1 MRLFTGISIAPDV
14 LANLAKLLDTLRT
27 TAPAKRSTTWSPAE
41 NLHITT
47 KFIGEWPAERLD
59 DVIDALEGIAVGPP
73 IEISING
80 LGWFPNP
87 HSPRVLVAAVH
98 APESLQ
104 KLANSIDEATHG
116 LGVPMETR
124 PYSPHLTL
132 AKIKNSEGLFPLKQA
147 IAGLPTVDFGSFT
160 ARDFHLYLSKMSPS
174 GSVYTRLADFAL
186 ANS

>member
-1 MRLFTGISIAPDV
+1 MRLFTGISIAPEV
-14 LANLAKLLDTLRT
+14 LANLAKLVDTLR
-27 TAPAKRSTTWSPAE
+27 STGPLRTIKWIPAE

-47 KFIGEWPAERLD
+47 KFIGEWPEGRLNEM
-59 DVIDALEGIAVGPP
+59 IDALRRTAPGPP

-98 APESLQ
+98 APESLR
-104 KLANSIDEATHG
+104 KLAHSIAETTDG
-116 LGVPMETR
+116 LGVPMETK

-147 IAGLPTVDFGSFT
+147 IAALPTVDCGSFT

-186 ANS
+186 AKS

>member
-14 LANLAKLLDTLRT
+14 LANLAKLLDSLRT
-27 TAPAKRSTTWSPAE
+27 TAPVKWSPAE
-41 NLHITT
+41 NLHITM
-47 KFIGEWPAERLD
+47 KFIGEWPGERLD

-87 HSPRVLVAAVH
+87 HSPRMLVAVVH
-98 APESLQ
+98 APESLRR
-104 KLANSIDEATHG
+104 LAHAIDETTHG
-116 LGVPMETR
+116 LGLPMETKA
-124 PYSPHLTL
+124 YSAHVTL
-132 AKIKNSEGLFPLKQA
+132 ARIKNSEGLFPLKQA
-147 IAGLPTVDFGSFT
+147 IAALPTVDFGSFT

-186 ANS
+186 AKS

>member
-1 MRLFTGISIAPDV
+1 V
-14 LANLAKLLDTLRT
+14 LANLAKLLDTLRPI
-27 TAPAKRSTTWSPAE
+27 APVKWSPAE

-47 KFIGEWPAERLD
+47 KFIGEWPNERLD
-59 DVIDALEGIAVGPP
+59 EMIDTLRRVAAGPP
-73 IEISING
+73 IDISING

-87 HSPRVLVAAVH
+87 HSPRVLWAGVH
-98 APESLQ
+98 APESLE
-104 KLANSIDEATHG
+104 KLAHSIDETTHG
-116 LGVPMETR
+116 LGVPMETK

-132 AKIKNSEGLFPLKQA
+132 ARIKNPNGLFPLKAA
-147 IAGLPTVDFGSFT
+147 IAALPTVECGSFI

>member
-1 MRLFTGISIAPDV
+1 MRLFTGISVAPDV
-14 LANLAKLLDTLRT
+14 LANLSKLLNTLRS
-27 TAPAKRSTTWSPAE
+27 TADVKWSPAE
-41 NLHITT
+41 NLHLTM
-47 KFIGEWPAERLD
+47 KFIGEWPEERLNEM
-59 DVIDALEGIAVGPP
+59 IEALRRASAGPP

-98 APESLQ
+98 APESLR
-104 KLANSIDEATHG
+104 KLAHFIDETTHG

-132 AKIKNSEGLFPLKQA
+132 AKIKNPGRLFPLKQA
-147 IAGLPTVDFGSFT
+147 IASLPTVDFGSFT
-160 ARDFHLYLSKMSPS
+160 ARDFHLYLSKMSSS
-174 GSVYTRLADFAL
+174 GSVYTRLADFSL